1 MIFLRALYQEKERQG
16 YVIQIIFA
24 RLQHALYGDGR
35 VLAVA
40 DRHLTKK
47 NILMKL
53 SNLWNV
59 IFGWN
64 VICWEAGPIFFVLEG
79 RMWTRA
85 CWGLSAPW
93 CIVLCWFLCISWI

>member
-53 SNLWNV
+53 SNL
-59 IFGWN
+59 
-64 VICWEAGPIFFVLEG
+64 
-79 RMWTRA
+79 
-85 CWGLSAPW
+85 
-93 CIVLCWFLCISWI
+93 